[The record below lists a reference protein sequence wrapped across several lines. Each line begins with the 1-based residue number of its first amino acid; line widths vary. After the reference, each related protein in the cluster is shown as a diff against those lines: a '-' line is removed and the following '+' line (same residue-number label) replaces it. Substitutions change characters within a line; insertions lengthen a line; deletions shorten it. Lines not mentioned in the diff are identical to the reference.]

1 MPFFAAQNT
10 KVAVIMGQRI
20 LSSSTKA
27 FIALALVSFFW
38 GTTYL
43 ATRIG
48 VKSSHGFL
56 LSAIRMSIAGA
67 ALTSY
72 MLLRGHRLPKG
83 KELLKTSIIGI
94 LLLGLGNGFM
104 TWSLQYIE
112 SGFASV
118 LSATCPIFI
127 VIMSHFMI
135 RPVKWS
141 FRLVGGI
148 LVGFLGI
155 VGIFSDYLND
165 FSNPYFGWGLILAA
179 FATIFWCLGSVFTA
193 KWKTKSPLLLSAGV
207 QMFMGGVFLWIMV
220 FSWGIEDLIFSE
232 LGWDYW
238 LSILYLIIF
247 GSFVA
252 YSAYIYVMTN
262 LPPAQASLSAYI
274 NPIVAVLL
282 GALILSEKL
291 TIVTFLSMGV
301 TILGVY
307 LVNSAF
313 RKQKQKEAKLAKRL
327 QLKEEV
333 ELAITE

>member
-1 MPFFAAQNT
+1 MSQY
-10 KVAVIMGQRI
+10 I
-20 LSSSTKA
+20 LSKSTKA

-56 LSAIRMSIAGA
+56 LSAIRMSLAGGL
-67 ALTSY
+67 LTGF
-72 MLLRGHRLPKG
+72 MLLRGHQLPKG
-83 KELLKTSIIGI
+83 RELLQTSIIGI
-94 LLLGLGNGFM
+94 LLLGVGNGCM
-104 TWSLQYIE
+104 TWALQYIE

-127 VIMSHFMI
+127 VIMSHFMVAK
-135 RPVKWS
+135 VKWS
-141 FRLVGGI
+141 FRLVGGMLI
-148 LVGFLGI
+148 GFLGI

-165 FSNPYFGWGLILAA
+165 FSNPFFAWGIVLAA
-179 FATIFWCLGSVFTA
+179 LATLFWCLGSIYTA
-193 KWKTKSPLLLSAGV
+193 KWKMKTHLLLGAGI
-207 QMFMGGVFLWIMV
+207 QMFVGGIFLWGMV
-220 FSWGIEDLIFSE
+220 FAWGIDDLIFKD

-252 YSAYIYVMTN
+252 YSAYIYVMTH

-282 GALILSEKL
+282 GALLLSEKL
-291 TIVTFLSMGV
+291 TWITFLSMGT

-313 RKQKQKEAKLAKRL
+313 RKPQIKEKAAPTKAEQEAELVV
-327 QLKEEV
+327 V
-333 ELAITE
+333 E